1 MVRLIA
7 QGGRFCAVAA
17 LGASALLGNAFANT
31 LTVGPV
37 EQVNVKNSTIVVL
50 GQTYQV
56 GQKTSL
62 ASVSPGDL
70 VSISGTETAS
80 GSAHVSGL
88 TLLQQQNVPGATT
101 LLVTGIASSVNSVG
115 EVHIGKL
122 TVDITATLVSDS
134 WPISTGQLVS
144 VVGTQPSAKGTFLA
158 QRIQPEG
165 VGGTGLNGVG
175 GTGSLG
181 VGGTGTKGVG
191 GTGYLGVGGTGS
203 LGVGGTGS
211 LGVGGTGTKGVG
223 GTGYLGVGGTG
234 SLGVG
239 GTGSLGVGGT
249 GTKGVGGT
257 GSLGVGGTGSLGV
270 GGTGSLGVGGTGT
283 KGVGGTG
290 SLGVG
295 GTGSLGVG
303 GTGTKG
309 VGGTGSL
316 GVGGT
321 GSLGVGGTGSLG
333 VGGTGS
339 L

>member
-1 MVRLIA
+1 MIRFLA

-17 LGASALLGNAFANT
+17 LGASALVGNAFANT

-37 EQVNVKNSTIVVL
+37 EQVNVKNSTVVVL

-56 GQKTSL
+56 GSKASL
-62 ASVSPGDL
+62 ASISRGDL

-80 GSAHVSGL
+80 GSTHVSGIAVL
-88 TLLQQQNVPGATT
+88 HQQNVPGATA

-122 TVDITATLVSDS
+122 TVDVTATLTSDS
-134 WPISTGQLVS
+134 SPVSAGQLVS
-144 VVGTQPSAKGTFLA
+144 VVGTQPSANGTFLA

-181 VGGTGTKGVG
+181 VGGTG
-191 GTGYLGVGGTGS
+191 S
-203 LGVGGTGS
+203 L
-211 LGVGGTGTKGVG
+211 
-223 GTGYLGVGGTG
+223 
-234 SLGVG
+234 
-239 GTGSLGVGGT
+239 
-249 GTKGVGGT
+249 GVGGT

-303 GTGTKG
+303 GTG
-309 VGGTGSL
+309 SL
-316 GVGGT
+316 
-321 GSLGVGGTGSLG
+321 
-333 VGGTGS
+333 
-339 L
+339 